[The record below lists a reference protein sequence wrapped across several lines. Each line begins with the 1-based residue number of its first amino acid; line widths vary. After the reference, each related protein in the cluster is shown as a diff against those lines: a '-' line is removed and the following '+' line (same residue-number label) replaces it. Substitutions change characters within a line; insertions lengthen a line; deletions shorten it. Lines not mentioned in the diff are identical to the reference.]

1 MSGAAIVTEDLSI
14 VLGEAEILHE
24 VSMTVARGEFL
35 TVIGPNGAGK
45 STLLRCLDGILEP
58 SAGRVLIDGR
68 PIADFSRRELARI
81 VSYVP
86 QPDAG
91 PLDYSVRSFVEMGR
105 YPHISAWAALTEAD
119 GEAVAGAMELTEVAD
134 LADRTMSSLS
144 GGERQRASIAAALA
158 QGGSVL
164 LLDEPTSFLD
174 YRHHVQILDLL
185 DRLNHDQGLTVVAV
199 THDLNSTVASSDWV
213 LALKDGRVA
222 ATGKPA
228 DLLDSEIL
236 AAIYD
241 AEFRLIA
248 GGHRVLNRG
257 LELRPAFSGPI
268 AIRFF
273 KLCFRFVA
281 AFDAHREIH
290 LFLGGQ
296 QRYACHLLQIQP
308 YRIVARNGT

>member
-1 MSGAAIVTEDLSI
+1 MNAPKILVEDLSI
-14 VLGEAEILHE
+14 RFGEAEILHE
-24 VSMTVARGEFL
+24 VSLAVGRGEFL

-45 STLLRCLDGILEP
+45 STLLRCLDGILVP
-58 SAGRVLIDGR
+58 SHGRVLIDDR
-68 PIADFSRRELARI
+68 PIAGFARRELART

-105 YPHISAWAALTEAD
+105 FPHISAWAALTEDDAK
-119 GEAVAGAMELTEVAD
+119 AVDGAMDLTEVAE
-134 LADRTMSSLS
+134 LADRSMSSLS

-174 YRHHVQILDLL
+174 YRHQVQILDLL
-185 DRLNHDQGLTVVAV
+185 DRLHDESGMTIVAV
-199 THDLNSTVASSDWV
+199 THDLNSTVASSNSV

-228 DLLDSEIL
+228 ELLDTDAL

-241 AEFRLIA
+241 AEFRLIE
-248 GGHRVLNRG
+248 GGHRGLPLVL
-257 LELRPAFSGPI
+257 P
-268 AIRFF
+268 
-273 KLCFRFVA
+273 
-281 AFDAHREIH
+281 
-290 LFLGGQ
+290 
-296 QRYACHLLQIQP
+296 
-308 YRIVARNGT
+308 ARNGS

>member
-1 MSGAAIVTEDLSI
+1 VNAPKILVEDLS
-14 VLGEAEILHE
+14 VSFGEAEILHE
-24 VSMTVARGEFL
+24 VSLAVGRGEFL

-45 STLLRCLDGILEP
+45 STLLRCLDGILVP
-58 SAGRVLIDGR
+58 SHGRVLIDDR
-68 PIADFSRRELARI
+68 PLAEIGCRELART

-105 YPHISAWAALTEAD
+105 FPHVNAWAALTEAD
-119 GEAVAGAMELTEVAD
+119 AEAVSGAMELTGVAE
-134 LADRTMSSLS
+134 LADRSMLSLS

-174 YRHHVQILDLL
+174 YRHQVQILDLL
-185 DRLNHDQGLTVVAV
+185 DRLHDESGMTIVAV

-228 DLLDSEIL
+228 ELLDTDAL

-241 AEFRLIA
+241 AEFRLIE
-248 GGHRVLNRG
+248 GGHRGLPLVL
-257 LELRPAFSGPI
+257 P
-268 AIRFF
+268 
-273 KLCFRFVA
+273 
-281 AFDAHREIH
+281 
-290 LFLGGQ
+290 
-296 QRYACHLLQIQP
+296 
-308 YRIVARNGT
+308 ARNGS